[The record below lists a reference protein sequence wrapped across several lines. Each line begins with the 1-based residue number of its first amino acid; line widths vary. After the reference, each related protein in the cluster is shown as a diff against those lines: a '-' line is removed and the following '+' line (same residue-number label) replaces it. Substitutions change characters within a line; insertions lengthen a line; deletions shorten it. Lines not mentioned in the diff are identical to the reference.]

1 MARKKGFTA
10 KQSKRTS
17 QQMASAVLGS
27 HMPRSGKGA
36 RHMNADDVSFSSAR
50 KSNRAS
56 RGQIGAILP
65 DSADDYAAHVGSS
78 NRYVQERLRRK
89 RARRILGVVAS
100 VAVIALVAVF
110 AGVSTYLSTV
120 GSKLA
125 LRDSDAT
132 SALASETQGQPYYV
146 LIDAELGQVA
156 DSLDN
161 GGPDALIVARV
172 DESNKSVS
180 LVALPSTLGV
190 TLGDGKTHALSD
202 AASSGDSALI
212 SAVDKACG
220 ISVSHIIKV
229 TASDLTKLVDAL
241 GGVTVD
247 VSEEIDD
254 PAAGYA
260 YLAPGTQTL
269 DGESALTFLR
279 ATNLSEGVKTQM
291 RNQDAFAAAVIAQMC
306 STDSMTFT
314 KRIDQVGSYLQTD
327 MSSNDLIDA
336 GNALAN
342 ISADSI
348 LCAITPGSVTTGNGV
363 TSTGAY
369 YTPSSDFA
377 SVFSSIEAGQKPA
390 DSDNSK
396 GSEGVDATQVT
407 VTVQNGSGIT
417 GAASAV
423 GSYLSGLGYQ
433 VGSTGNADQQVYTST
448 LVVYG
453 SGQDAAAQA
462 VVDGLG
468 FGRTVQNTGFYSFS
482 TDLLVVIGT
491 DYKPLS

>member
-27 HMPRSGKGA
+27 HMPRSGKRA
-36 RHMNADDVSFSSAR
+36 RHMNADDVSFSSTR
-50 KSNRAS
+50 QSNRAS
-56 RGQIGAILP
+56 RGQVGAILP
-65 DSADDYAAHVGSS
+65 DSAGDYAAHVGSS
-78 NRYVQERLRRK
+78 NRYVQERLHRA
-89 RARRILGVVAS
+89 RARRILGVAAV
-100 VAVIALVAVF
+100 VVVIALIAAF
-110 AGVSTYLSTV
+110 AGVSTYMSTV

-132 SALASETQGQPYYV
+132 SALVAETAGQPYYV
-146 LIDAELGQVA
+146 LIDTELGQVA

-161 GGPDALIVARV
+161 GGPDALVLARV
-172 DESNKSVS
+172 DESGKSVS

-190 TLGDGKTHALSD
+190 SLDDGKTHALSD
-202 AASSGDSALI
+202 AASSGDAALI
-212 SAVDKACG
+212 KAVDKATG
-220 ISVSHIIKV
+220 VSVSHIIKL
-229 TASDLTKLVDAL
+229 TATDLTKLVDAL

-254 PAAGYA
+254 PTAGSV
-260 YLAPGTQTL
+260 YLAPGTQAL

-306 STDSMTFT
+306 STSSMTFT
-314 KRIDQVGSYLQTD
+314 QRIDEVGSYLQTD

-342 ISADSI
+342 ISVDSI
-348 LCAITPGSVTTGNGV
+348 ICAITPGSVTTGNGV
-363 TSTGAY
+363 TSTAAY
-369 YTPSSDFA
+369 YTASSDFS
-377 SVFSSIEAGQKPA
+377 SVFSSIEAGQKPT

-396 GSEGVDATQVT
+396 GSESVDPSQVT

-448 LVVYG
+448 LVVYA

-468 FGRTVQNTGFYSFS
+468 FGRTVQNTGYYSFS
-482 TDLLVVIGT
+482 TNLLVVIGS